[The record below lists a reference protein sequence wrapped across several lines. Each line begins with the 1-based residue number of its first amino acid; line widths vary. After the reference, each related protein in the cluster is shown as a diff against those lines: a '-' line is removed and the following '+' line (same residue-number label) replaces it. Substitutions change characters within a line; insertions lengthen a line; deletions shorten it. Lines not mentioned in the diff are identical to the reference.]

1 MKKEFVMPEMKVSK
15 FSMENIVTDSAA
27 RIQAEAALKG
37 AGVKA
42 EYTTYVDFNEMFN
55 FSN

>member
-27 RIQAEAALKG
+27 RIQAEAALEE

-42 EYTTYVDFNEMFN
+42 GYTTYVDFNKMFDFN
-55 FSN
+55 

>member
-27 RIQAEAALKG
+27 RIQAEAALER
-37 AGVKA
+37 AGVNA
-42 EYTTYVDFNEMFN
+42 EYTTYVDFDKMFDFN
-55 FSN
+55 